1 MINRRIPL
9 TLTVTVSGGTGSAS
23 TTIASGTVGSFAIK
37 APSAV
42 AAYTIEMK
50 DSDAYGLIGK
60 SGLVGDTTIHAL
72 FSISVG
78 MTITITGTDGVY
90 SVRLWYLY

>member
-9 TLTVTVSGGTGSAS
+9 TLTVTVSGGTGSTS